1 VPMQGVDS
9 AAILARRMAA
19 AIRAG
24 GRVPGRLGTDTAAA
38 LEATAAS
45 LVATTASQDDLP
57 GLRTALLASLP
68 RLPAILL
75 EVSLAGGNGDAIW
88 DLLQQTDRQRHTLR
102 SRRFI
107 TSIYPLLVSGLAAL
121 GMLVLTR
128 VPGPLLSRQLV
139 FQTDR
144 DPVPDP
150 SIVLAFGPHPLSV
163 LLLVGGTT
171 LAGWWWVSSRQTRR
185 MEDAIGRWISSELRS
200 ILANRPSAAA
210 RQAEIAAELIC
221 LSSPHR
227 GHRPPVITGLVASI
241 QQIET
246 LQQPESLRS
255 VAGFHRRQMESLD
268 RGQWDTAAITGSLV
282 AGVAVLLYGIMLVQP
297 VTRLLTSLATA
308 PVVPP
313 WEVLR

>member
-1 VPMQGVDS
+1 
-9 AAILARRMAA
+9 
-19 AIRAG
+19 
-24 GRVPGRLGTDTAAA
+24 
-38 LEATAAS
+38 
-45 LVATTASQDDLP
+45 
-57 GLRTALLASLP
+57 
-68 RLPAILL
+68 
-75 EVSLAGGNGDAIW
+75 
-88 DLLQQTDRQRHTLR
+88 
-102 SRRFI
+102 
-107 TSIYPLLVSGLAAL
+107 
-121 GMLVLTR
+121 MLVLTR

-227 GHRPPVITGLVASI
+227 GRRPPVITGLVASI

-246 LQQPESLRS
+246 LPQPESLRS